1 MKRILS
7 ALLLLMLLTPAFAEE
22 SGVLAAY
29 DALLK
34 EKDALLLEMQI
45 VELEL
50 QLSAVRED
58 EAALTEAEAKKAALQ
73 NEINLLTGQAVQ
85 AIGSAITALEAEA
98 GSIRAQIDNL
108 GASLEENAAL
118 QADLA
123 ARYKECMEIGAPHAS
138 AKGFLSDVTVYLL
151 LDDAGAITAL
161 HVDASRETPF
171 IGSRCGEDQPFLSQF
186 IGKTGPFTLWTD
198 VDALAGATYTSK
210 AVVNAINSF
219 FPAEEEPVPT
229 EYTASARGLLS
240 DVTVTIALNADGTV
254 ASISVD
260 CSGET
265 EAIARPC
272 TEDAFLSQFIGRRG
286 PFDDVDVVAGAT
298 YTSRAVIEAVNGLFE
313 EGADPE

>member
-22 SGVLAAY
+22 SDILAAS

-50 QLSAVRED
+50 QLAAVRED
-58 EAALTEAEAKKAALQ
+58 EAALTEAEAKKASLQ

-85 AIGSAITALEAEA
+85 AIGNAITALEAEA
-98 GSIRAQIDNL
+98 GSIRAQIDSL
-108 GASLEENAAL
+108 GAALEENAAL

-123 ARYKECMEIGAPHAS
+123 ARYKDCMEIGAPHAS

-161 HVDASRETPF
+161 HVDTSRETPF
-171 IGSRCGEDQPFLSQF
+171 IGSRCGEDRAFLSQF

-198 VDALAGATYTSK
+198 VDALTGATTTSK

-219 FPAEEEPVPT
+219 FPAEEPVRT

-240 DVTVTIALNADGTV
+240 DVTVTITLNADGTV
-254 ASISVD
+254 ATISVD